1 MQARMSLKHRLAI
14 FLMGLALAMPIWATP
29 GMSLGSQVA
38 RAAAEP
44 MSIAVN
50 WNGFAM
56 FALPDEG

>member
-1 MQARMSLKHRLAI
+1 
-14 FLMGLALAMPIWATP
+14 MGLALAMPIWATP
-29 GMSLGSQVA
+29 GMNLGSQVA

-56 FALPDEG
+56 FAVPEG